1 MKKFLNLLKKDT
13 RELVTIQV
21 LIPVILMV
29 VLYSLIGR
37 VAGSE
42 IQKSSTPKEQQV
54 VFLNFDNS
62 NISNS
67 LESTFKSAN
76 ITPLIPD
83 KPTIEASEGLAKS
96 KNVNVIVEIPQ
107 NFGNGI
113 MNFKQPQVKV
123 YTVMKDLSIHGI
135 IQSSNVNQVLAVIN
149 NSISSEFLSKNIT
162 AIPPDV
168 IKNPIK
174 SQDFVIVNDNTAQV
188 SPSSISGAMTS
199 QTIFI
204 PLIIMLVV
212 LFSSQMLA
220 ASIASEKQNKTLE
233 TLLTVPVNRNLIILS
248 KMLGAGFVAMIISA
262 IYMIGMRN
270 YIQGISGGAT
280 SASATTSAALKQLGM
295 TLTSYSYVFLGLS
308 IFFAILAALSI
319 SAILGAYSEDEK
331 SAQMMLTPM
340 LILLLIPYF
349 LTIFTNPNT
358 FSLPLKIILY
368 AIPFS
373 HTFLAYGNLMFGNIS
388 PVIYGLLYEIG
399 FSAVCIMIAARI
411 FSSDRLLT
419 AKLRLRKG
427 FRR

>member
-37 VAGSE
+37 IAGSE
-42 IQKSSTPKEQQV
+42 IQKSAAPKEQQV
-54 VFLNFDNS
+54 VVLNLDNS
-62 NISNS
+62 SISDS

-83 KPTIEASEGLAKS
+83 KPTIEASEELAKS

-107 NFGNGI
+107 NFGNDI

-123 YTVMKDLSIHGI
+123 YTIMRDLSIPGI
-135 IQSSNVNQVLAVIN
+135 IQSSSVNQVLSVIN

-162 AIPPDV
+162 NIPPDV

-204 PLIIMLVV
+204 PLIIMFVV
-212 LFSSQMLA
+212 IFSSQMLA

-270 YIQGISGGAT
+270 YLQGISGGAT
-280 SASATTSAALKQLGM
+280 SATTSAVLKQLGL
-295 TLTSYSYVFLGLS
+295 TLTPYSYVFLGLS

-340 LILLLIPYF
+340 MVLLLIPYF

-373 HTFLAYGNLMFGNIS
+373 HTFLAYGNLMFGNTS
-388 PVIYGLLYEIG
+388 PVIFGLLYEIG

-419 AKLRLRKG
+419 AKLRLKKSFKR
-427 FRR
+427 

>member
-37 VAGSE
+37 IAGSE
-42 IQKSSTPKEQQV
+42 IQKSTSPKGQQV
-54 VFLNFDNS
+54 VVLNLDNS
-62 NISNS
+62 NTSNS

-83 KPTIEASEGLAKS
+83 EPTIEASEKLARS
-96 KNVNVIVEIPQ
+96 KNVNVIIEIPQ
-107 NFGNGI
+107 NFGNDV
-113 MNFKQPQVKV
+113 MDFKQPQIKV
-123 YTVMKDLSIHGI
+123 YTIMKDLSIPGI
-135 IQSSNVNQVLAVIN
+135 IQSSSVNQVLAVIN

-162 AIPPDV
+162 GIPPDV

-174 SQDFVIVNDNTAQV
+174 TQDFVMVNDNTAQI
-188 SPSSISGAMTS
+188 SPSTISGAMTS

-204 PLIIMLVV
+204 PLIIMFVV
-212 LFSSQMLA
+212 IFSSQMLA

-262 IYMIGMRN
+262 VYMIGMRN
-270 YIQGISGGAT
+270 YIQGISGGAAT
-280 SASATTSAALKQLGM
+280 SSATTSAVLKQLGL
-295 TLTSYSYVFLGLS
+295 TLSPSSFILLGLS

-340 LILLLIPYF
+340 MILLLIPYF
-349 LTIFTNPNT
+349 LTIFTNPST

-373 HTFLAYGNLMFGNIS
+373 HTFLAYGNLMFGNIP
-388 PVIYGLLYEIG
+388 PVIFGLLYEIG
-399 FSAVCIMIAARI
+399 FSAVCILIAARI

-419 AKLRLRKG
+419 AKLRLKKG
-427 FRR
+427 FKR